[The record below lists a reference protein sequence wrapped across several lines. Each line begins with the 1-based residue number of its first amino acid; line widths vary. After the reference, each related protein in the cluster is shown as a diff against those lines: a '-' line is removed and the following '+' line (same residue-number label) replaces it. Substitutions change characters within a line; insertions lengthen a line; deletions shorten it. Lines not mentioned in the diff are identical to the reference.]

1 MGGPG
6 ARTTQDT
13 VRVGTAAFLGLVLIV
28 AGCGGS
34 DDDREE
40 VRGIVLEVEG
50 DLTSVESFLLRTD
63 DGEVLRVVPAP
74 DGDFRFP
81 LPHLHDHR
89 RTGEPLLV
97 ELDRSYDPPLATAI
111 QDADDPA
118 WHGEPRTEPGPQ
130 DAGNQEMATR
140 AGEEDT
146 RAVPPATE
154 ETPAVQEPAPST
166 DPSSGTDPG
175 GADEPG
181 EPPATTAVTTST
193 TSATE
198 GTAEETVEESD
209 VHQERDVREETP
221 DSPERPGTAPEG
233 TGDGADQAPIEDEEE
248 PEQPAGPVIDL
259 VIIDGR
265 LEGGAR
271 RESVAVGEMVTIRVS
286 GNSDDEVHVHGYDLF
301 IDLVDGAGELTFE
314 ASIPGVFEIE
324 LEGPHTLLVRLE
336 VS

>member
-1 MGGPG
+1 M
-6 ARTTQDT
+6 
-13 VRVGTAAFLGLVLIV
+13 RVATAAFLGLVLIV

-34 DDDREE
+34 DVDREE

-50 DLTSVESFLLRTD
+50 DLASVASFLLRTD
-63 DGEVLRVVPAP
+63 EGEVLRVVPAP

-97 ELDRSYDPPLATAI
+97 ELDRSYDPPLAIAI

-118 WHGEPRTEPGPQ
+118 WHGEARTKPEPQ
-130 DAGNQEMATR
+130 DAGDQEMATR
-140 AGEEDT
+140 AGEADS
-146 RAVPPATE
+146 RAVPPAAE
-154 ETPAVQEPAPST
+154 EAPAVQEPAPST
-166 DPSSGTDPG
+166 APSSADSG

-181 EPPATTAVTTST
+181 EPPPTTAVTPST

-198 GTAEETVEESD
+198 STAGETVEESD
-209 VHQERDVREETP
+209 VSQEGDVRDGTT

-248 PEQPAGPVIDL
+248 PEEAPGPVIDL

-301 IDLVDGAGELTFE
+301 IHLVDGAGELAFE
-314 ASIPGVFEIE
+314 ASIPGVFEVE